1 MSRGLTP
8 AGVET
13 AFWLLLCGGL
23 ATGIGLET
31 DWGKRWQYPL
41 PAGDA
46 AATAFTR
53 PALAD
58 DFSLPAADT
67 FLETAMRPIFL
78 VSRRPSPPAQS
89 PEAAKPMMMRDQFT
103 LSGITVTPEGKF
115 AFLIEKAGNKSRV
128 VSEGKEINGIKVK
141 EITADRVVLSQ
152 YDETEVLL
160 LKTAK
165 AQAAGTSAVAPGPNV
180 PAPTMPA
187 MPGIPGIPPGIPANL
202 FMPQPPAN
210 PEPAATNPAAL
221 NPAMPVR
228 QPAGPRA
235 VRQIPPG
242 VPRPNPEETTQ

>member
-1 MSRGLTP
+1 MSREFTP

-31 DWGKRWQYPL
+31 DWGQRWQYPL

-46 AATAFTR
+46 AAAAFTK
-53 PALAD
+53 PALAQ
-58 DFSLPAADT
+58 DFSLPAADS
-67 FLETAMRPIFL
+67 FLETAMRPIF
-78 VSRRPSPPAQS
+78 VSTRRPSPPGQS
-89 PEAAKPMMMRDQFT
+89 PEASKTMMKRDQFT

-152 YDETEVLL
+152 HDETEVLL
-160 LKTAK
+160 LRTTK
-165 AQAAGTSAVAPGPNV
+165 AQPVVSPGTNV
-180 PAPTMPA
+180 PAPA
-187 MPGIPGIPPGIPANL
+187 MPGMPGMPPGVPGSPFMPMIPAI
-202 FMPQPPAN
+202 PD
-210 PEPAATNPAAL
+210 ATNPAGF
-221 NPAMPVR
+221 NPAIPVP
-228 QPAGPRA
+228 QPQPTGPRP

-242 VPRPNPEETTQ
+242 VPRPNPEEATQ